1 VSSTAAQ
8 FDSNQFAKRKL
19 KMRGLSII
27 DPCFVLELH
36 ANSRE
41 RKMEDERNIC
51 YGDVHHCVREA
62 IVYGMS

>member
-1 VSSTAAQ
+1 
-8 FDSNQFAKRKL
+8 
-19 KMRGLSII
+19 MRGLSII